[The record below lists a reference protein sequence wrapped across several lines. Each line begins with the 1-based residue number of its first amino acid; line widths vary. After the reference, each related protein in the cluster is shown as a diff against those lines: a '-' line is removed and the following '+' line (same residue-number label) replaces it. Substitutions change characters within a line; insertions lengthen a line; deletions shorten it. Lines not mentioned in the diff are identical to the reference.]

1 MSGLSNPIPAQAG
14 APTAGC
20 PGQCPGNFGRSLRLH
35 SLSSARASAQLL
47 RSSPSEIK
55 QAEVFYVTLIK

>member
-20 PGQCPGNFGRSLRLH
+20 PGQCPGNFGRSLRED
-35 SLSSARASAQLL
+35 STASRQPVPVLSYSDPLL
-47 RSSPSEIK
+47 QK
-55 QAEVFYVTLIK
+55 